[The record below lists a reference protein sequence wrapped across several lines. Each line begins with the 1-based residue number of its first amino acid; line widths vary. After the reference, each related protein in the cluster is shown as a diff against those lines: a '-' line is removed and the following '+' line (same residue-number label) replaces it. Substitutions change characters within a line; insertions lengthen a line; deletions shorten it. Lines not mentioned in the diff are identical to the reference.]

1 MITEGLKQT
10 VTTSLTLGV
19 QLDEFDYRRFL
30 RDYHRDLRARF
41 PQEDGFPAYSPAL
54 VLDALMGRLLP
65 GANEAGNR
73 RDELRDFCKR
83 VYRQHLSL
91 GGSDYGA
98 HERRGSPYS
107 FGRATYHI
115 GRELTVA
122 TLENGYPGHN
132 PFRSMRKLNIMFMR
146 EQFDGLVEL
155 LPDYLWWALHDKK
168 DLLQNALAP
177 EQLGRAREQ
186 IERAGF
192 KVDAF
197 GLYLVTFES
206 VAPESK

>member
-1 MITEGLKQT
+1 LITDGLKQT

-19 QLDEFDYRRFL
+19 QLDDFDYRLFL

-41 PQEDGFPAYSPAL
+41 PQEDGFPAYSPAI
-54 VLDALMGRLLP
+54 VLDALMDRLLP
-65 GANEAGNR
+65 GARGAGGR
-73 RDELRDFCKR
+73 REELRGFCKR

-91 GGSDYGA
+91 GGSDYGD
-98 HERRGSPYS
+98 HERRTSPYS
-107 FGRATYHI
+107 FDRATYHI

-122 TLENGYPGHN
+122 TLENEYPGHN
-132 PFRSMRKLNIMFMR
+132 PYRSTRKLNIMFVR
-146 EQFDGLVEL
+146 DEFDGLVEL

-186 IERAGF
+186 IARAGF
-192 KVDAF
+192 KIEAF

-206 VAPESK
+206 IRRDEA

>member
-19 QLDEFDYRRFL
+19 QLDEFDYRLFL
-30 RDYHRDLRARF
+30 RDYHRDLRSRF
-41 PQEDGFPAYSPAL
+41 PQEDGFPAYSPAI
-54 VLDALMGRLLP
+54 VLDALMGRLMP
-65 GANEAGNR
+65 EANDAGHR
-73 RDELRDFCKR
+73 REELRDFCKR
-83 VYRQHLSL
+83 IYRQHLSL

-98 HERRGSPYS
+98 HERRTSPYS
-107 FGRATYHI
+107 FDRATYHI

-122 TLENGYPGHN
+122 TLENEYPGHN
-132 PFRSMRKLNIMFMR
+132 PFRSTRKLNIMFVR

-177 EQLGRAREQ
+177 EQLGRARGQ

-206 VAPESK
+206 VAHREG